1 MMKLICS
8 CYISTPPELLELPP
22 TIDTKLIDLE
32 ALAWYGKELDL
43 AASRLKAELIAISV
57 LREEVSMAVR
67 RKKGDAS

>member
-1 MMKLICS
+1 MKLICS
-8 CYISTPPELLELPP
+8 CLSSTPPELLELPS

-43 AASRLKAELIAISV
+43 AASRLKAELMAISV

>member
-1 MMKLICS
+1 WGQV
-8 CYISTPPELLELPP
+8 STPPELLELPS

-43 AASRLKAELIAISV
+43 AASRLKAELMAISV